1 VKNHKKR
8 GAKMKLYEAIATGKP
23 HKRKNDNY
31 VYFVPHVGGIGYSQ
45 QDVMAD
51 DWVVS
56 DGKTSLL
63 SDTGKTKTEPK
74 VLNFM
79 ERLAKKF
86 KKD

>member
-1 VKNHKKR
+1 
-8 GAKMKLYEAIATGKP
+8 MKLHEAIATGRP
-23 HKRKNDNY
+23 HRRQNDDY

-51 DWVVS
+51 DWIVS

-63 SDTGKTKTEPK
+63 SNINKIKVEPK
-74 VLNFM
+74 VLSFM